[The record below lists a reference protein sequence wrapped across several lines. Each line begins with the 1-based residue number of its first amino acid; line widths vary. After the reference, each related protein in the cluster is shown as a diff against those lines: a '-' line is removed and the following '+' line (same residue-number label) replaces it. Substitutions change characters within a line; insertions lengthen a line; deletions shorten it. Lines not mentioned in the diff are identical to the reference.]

1 MKKELL
7 KILIEEEE
15 KVKDLIEALKAKRD
29 AIEKGDLKRLNNIL
43 EEEKK
48 MIKEIDS
55 FESKRMEL
63 TDKVSKG
70 LKTEATISG
79 ILSKMKEPERHDLT
93 IIAAKLTE
101 LLNEVSLLNMGIQ
114 QMIAYKLEEF
124 DMVMDLLHGRHFTY
138 DKSDKAIIGTVF
150 NRRA

>member
-1 MKKELL
+1 MKKELV
-7 KILIEEEE
+7 KILVEEEE
-15 KVKDLIEALKAKRD
+15 KVKDLIETLKTKRD
-29 AIEKGDLKRLNNIL
+29 AIEKGDSKRLNGIL

-48 MIKEIDS
+48 VIKEINS

-63 TDKVSKG
+63 TDKVSKA
-70 LKTEATISG
+70 LKTEPTISG
-79 ILSKMKEPERHDLT
+79 VLSNMKEPERHDLT

-114 QMIAYKLEEF
+114 QMIAYKLEGF
-124 DMVMDLLHGRHFTY
+124 DMVMDLLRGRHFTY
-138 DKSDKAIIGTVF
+138 DKSEKSATGTVF

>member
-1 MKKELL
+1 MRKELV
-7 KILIEEEE
+7 KILVEEER
-15 KVKDLIEALKAKRD
+15 KVKELVEMLKTKRN
-29 AIEKGDLKRLNNIL
+29 AIEKGDSKRLNTVL

-48 MIKEIDS
+48 VIDEINS

-63 TDKVSKG
+63 TNEISME
-70 LKTEATISG
+70 LETEPTISG

-93 IIAAKLTE
+93 IISAKLTE

-124 DMVMDLLHGRHFTY
+124 DMVMDLLRGRHFTY
-138 DKSDKAIIGTVF
+138 DKSKKAITGTVF

>member
-1 MKKELL
+1 MKRELVKTL
-7 KILIEEEE
+7 AEEE
-15 KVKDLIEALKAKRD
+15 KKVKNLIEILKAKRD
-29 AIEKGDLKRLNNIL
+29 AIEKGDLKRLNDIL
-43 EEEKK
+43 KK
-48 MIKEIDS
+48 KKKVIKEINS
-55 FESKRMEL
+55 FESRRMGL
-63 TDKVSKG
+63 TNEDSRV

-124 DMVMDLLHGRHFTY
+124 DMVMDLLRGKHFTY
-138 DKSDKAIIGTVF
+138 DKSEKATTGTVF